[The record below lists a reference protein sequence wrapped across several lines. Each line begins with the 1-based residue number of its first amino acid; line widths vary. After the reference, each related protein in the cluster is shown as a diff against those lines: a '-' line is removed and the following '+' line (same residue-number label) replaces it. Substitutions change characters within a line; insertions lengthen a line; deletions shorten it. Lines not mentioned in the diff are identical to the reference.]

1 MSVYRA
7 PPEFGD
13 GPGNQYVFGAG
24 GSSESP
30 PPDAVELVS
39 CIQVSGD
46 LRCRVF
52 VQGQGVTGEAAVYSL
67 S

>member
-13 GPGNQYVFGAG
+13 GPSQLYFLGAG
-24 GSSESP
+24 GSSELP

-46 LRCRVF
+46 LRCRAF
-52 VQGQGVTGEAAVYSL
+52 VQGQDVTGEAAVYSL